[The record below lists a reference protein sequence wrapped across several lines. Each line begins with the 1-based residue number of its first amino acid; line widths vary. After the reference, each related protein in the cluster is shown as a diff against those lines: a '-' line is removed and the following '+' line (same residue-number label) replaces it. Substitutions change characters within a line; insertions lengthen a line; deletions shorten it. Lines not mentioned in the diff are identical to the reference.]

1 MVKIKAALKAVAER
15 LVSNKQL
22 LTRAR
27 RRYKANRKRAFK
39 AHNRQVAAQQQADRL
54 RGQAQQFL
62 RYGPVENPPKG
73 RALIAKATRL
83 DSEALR
89 YSHVAFKNHQ
99 RAQHYLGAIKRY
111 VQQIHK
117 LETTQA
123 QLEAE
128 RKKLQKVTIVGNK
141 ATGGSVH
148 ERLKAVGLASAA
160 ACASGERHNFYDQ
173 GGAYDVSHCI
183 TGPSEEDRDDCSSW
197 KTSAH
202 KSAGLKDPNGLRYT
216 AGYTET
222 LRNYAVANGLVV
234 DRSAL
239 KPGGSVIYGEPGHTH
254 HVEMY
259 VGPGDKTIGHG
270 SAPVDAGVVDLFGPD
285 EYMTFVNY
293 HD

>member
-1 MVKIKAALKAVAER
+1 MAKLKAALAAVAKS
-15 LVSNKQL
+15 LGIQQAL
-22 LTRAR
+22 LSRAQ

-39 AHNRQVAAQQQADRL
+39 AHAQQLAARRKADALRKESSVCLTYGPTEDQRKGERLLKRSIRLDKQARRHSQVA
-54 RGQAQQFL
+54 
-62 RYGPVENPPKG
+62 Y
-73 RALIAKATRL
+73 
-83 DSEALR
+83 
-89 YSHVAFKNHQ
+89 KNHL
-99 RAQHYLGAIKRY
+99 RAEHYLGAIKRK
-111 VQQIHK
+111 QQAIHK

-123 QLEAE
+123 GLEAE
-128 RKKLQKVTIVGNK
+128 LKKLNKVTIKGDK

-148 ERLKAVGLASAA
+148 ERLKAVALASAA
-160 ACASGERHNFYDQ
+160 ACASGARPNHYDQ
-173 GGAYDVSHCI
+173 GGSYDVSHCI
-183 TGPSEEDRDDCSSW
+183 TGPAYDHRDDCSSW

-234 DRSAL
+234 SRSEL
-239 KPGGSVIYGEPGHTH
+239 KPGGSVIYGRPGATH

-270 SAPVDAGVVDLFGPD
+270 SAPVDAGIVDLFGPD
-285 EYMTFVNY
+285 EYMTFCNY